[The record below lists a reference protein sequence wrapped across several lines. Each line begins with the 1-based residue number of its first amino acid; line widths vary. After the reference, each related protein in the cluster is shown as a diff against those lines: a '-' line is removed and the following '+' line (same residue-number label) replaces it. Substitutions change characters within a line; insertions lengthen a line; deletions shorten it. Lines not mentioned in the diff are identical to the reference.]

1 MIDHFV
7 ITSQTKNPSVIT
19 AGGSFLF
26 SSLTSRLTKLTSMM
40 MQLTKGLPRV
50 SPRVSFCV
58 NLWTPMETETADS
71 ALYTLILCI
80 PMETYGTVCNS
91 TSPAPYKLPIWP
103 CK

>member
-1 MIDHFV
+1 
-7 ITSQTKNPSVIT
+7 
-19 AGGSFLF
+19 
-26 SSLTSRLTKLTSMM
+26 M

-58 NLWTPMETETADS
+58 NLCKPMEAETADS

-80 PMETYGTVCNS
+80 PMETYETLDNS
-91 TSPAPYKLPIWP
+91 TSPAPNKLPIWP